1 MCKRI
6 CNLCLVEVVG
16 GCTNK
21 SYIVLHMHTDM
32 CVYTIIGMK
41 CKWLLLD
48 FRESAKADQI
58 GVQGVRK

>member
-1 MCKRI
+1 M
-6 CNLCLVEVVG
+6 CLVEVVG